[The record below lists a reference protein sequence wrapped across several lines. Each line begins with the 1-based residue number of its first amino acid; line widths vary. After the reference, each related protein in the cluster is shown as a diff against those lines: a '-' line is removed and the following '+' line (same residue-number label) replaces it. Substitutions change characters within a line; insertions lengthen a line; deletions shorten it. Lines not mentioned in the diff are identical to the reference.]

1 MCLGSPPRVCLCFGA
16 VLAHNNDKVVHHG
29 FSSFFVIHRK
39 RESAV
44 FSGERNAPAR
54 CLPAYNRCSRL
65 TCTQH
70 AETWLSLATSPAIG
84 CGGGAAPPTVRAYW
98 IGTDR
103 VRPLRFPPCMPLPRD
118 TGSKQKKREGCLLYS
133 RTANKHCVPQEFTI
147 GHRKGAIKIA

>member
-1 MCLGSPPRVCLCFGA
+1 MSPPGGCLCFGA

-70 AETWLSLATSPAIG
+70 GETWLSLATSPAIG
-84 CGGGAAPPTVRAYW
+84 CGGP
-98 IGTDR
+98 
-103 VRPLRFPPCMPLPRD
+103 PLRPRRAPIGQGRIESARSD
-118 TGSKQKKREGCLLYS
+118 SHRAC
-133 RTANKHCVPQEFTI
+133 HCRVTLVRN
-147 GHRKGAIKIA
+147 RKSARDVSCTVAQQINIACRRNSQ